1 MMVDVTF
8 AVNGMVCEG
17 CVASVQR
24 ALKLHD
30 GVGSARASLEEANV
44 QIAYDP
50 SAVDL
55 DTLTG
60 AIQEAGFDIVS

>member
-8 AVNGMVCEG
+8 AVDGMVCEG
-17 CVASVQR
+17 CVDSIQK

-44 QIAYDP
+44 HIAYD
-50 SAVDL
+50 SSTVDL

-60 AIQEAGFDIVS
+60 TIQEAGFDVVS